1 MSSISRPR
9 YFFRLVFFLGIFVLT
24 GLLFLSSFEVLQSD
38 YNPVVDRICAIPEL
52 DPWDKSVLKYIETSS
67 SKIECPKAYNILFV
81 NDTGFLVYNKTALK
95 FYSLSEQLLTCK
107 YQIVKRTLG
116 DKEVKFEPE
125 VIFNPPVFINGTI
138 FRVSC
143 KNNKR
148 LVYDFL
154 HLNPYWVEDENR
166 EKEIG
171 VEDDDH
177 YSVLLIGIDS
187 VSRSHALRNLQKSY
201 KYLNETLG
209 AYDFKGYMKVGSNSY
224 PNLIPLL
231 TGMRHGNFPLVNNRV
246 SYCDSMPFLW
256 NSKEMKHYATL
267 YSEDRADISTFNLMK
282 PGFYHSPTDF
292 YYRPYNMA
300 MDLFTPV
307 LMTPVG
313 TEGKMCPWACPCYAN
328 KDNFTTQ
335 VDHFK
340 GFLNRFKNKLKFA
353 LFWAN
358 SAHESFGRLRKADDS
373 ILELLQWMHTNGH
386 THRSV
391 VAVISDHGLRLG
403 QFSESHI
410 GRLEGH
416 FPFLSLLVPDQL
428 KHKYPWMKSNLVL
441 NSNRMI
447 TNFDIHKTIADIAS
461 GNFDEF
467 QPPVESSHVARNVFA
482 RIPKTRTCSD
492 AGIAPNFCTCLSD
505 NVIVPVN
512 DTLAR
517 KLALHAVD
525 NLNFLLCNQSH
536 ICRHLSLYSITEARV
551 QYTCLNA
558 AHSKRNTILEFLDPI
573 LTFDMGVDKGDEC
586 GRSGRY
592 KLLFHVLPS
601 KGLFEV
607 MIEYNEQA
615 VEVDQMTVIGDIA
628 RIDRYGEQSHCI
640 KNNALLREYCYCK
653 DLPTDMHV
661 RQ

>member
-1 MSSISRPR
+1 M
-9 YFFRLVFFLGIFVLT
+9 LT
-24 GLLFLSSFEVLQSD
+24 GILLLSSFEFFQSD
-38 YNPVVDRICAIPEL
+38 YNPVVDRVCAIPEL
-52 DPWDKSVLKYIETSS
+52 DPWDKSVLKYMERSS
-67 SKIECPKAYNILFV
+67 SKIECPEAYNILFV

-95 FYSLSEQLLTCK
+95 YYSLSEQLLTCK

-116 DKEVKFEPE
+116 DKEVKLEPE
-125 VIFNPPVFINGTI
+125 AIFNPPVFINGNV

-143 KNNKR
+143 KKNKR

-154 HLNPYWVEDENR
+154 HFNPYWVENETR

-171 VEDDDH
+171 LEDDDH

-201 KYLNETLG
+201 KYLKETLG
-209 AYDFKGYMKVGSNSY
+209 AHDFKGYMKVGSNSF

-246 SYCDSMPFLW
+246 SYCDSMPLLW
-256 NSKEMKHYATL
+256 NSKALKHHATL
-267 YSEDRADISTFNLMK
+267 YSEDRADISTFNMVK

-300 MDLFTPV
+300 MDLFTPFINTS
-307 LMTPVG
+307 MG
-313 TEGKMCPWACPCYAN
+313 TEGKMCPFACPCYAN

-340 GFLNRFKNKLKFA
+340 GFLNRFKNKLKFG

-358 SAHESFGRLRKADDS
+358 AAHESFERLRKADNS
-373 ILELLQWMHTNGH
+373 LLELLQWMHTNGH

-391 VAVISDHGLRLG
+391 IAVMSDHGIRLG
-403 QFSESHI
+403 QFSQSHI

-416 FPFLSLLVPDQL
+416 FPFLNLLVPDPL
-428 KHKYPWMKSNLVL
+428 KHKYPWIKNNLVL

-447 TNFDIHKTIADIAS
+447 TNFDIHKTIVDIAS

-467 QPPVESSHVARNVFA
+467 TPAVESSHVARNIFA

-505 NVIVPVN
+505 NEIVPDN
-512 DTLAR
+512 DTLVR

-525 NLNFLLCNQSH
+525 NLNFILYNQSD
-536 ICRHLSLYSITEARV
+536 ICRQLSLYNITEARV
-551 QYTCLNA
+551 QFTCLNA
-558 AHSKRNTILEFLDPI
+558 ANSILRKIPDFLDSI
-573 LTFDMGVDKGDEC
+573 LTYSIGVDKGEEC
-586 GRSGRY
+586 DKSGRY

-607 MIEYNEQA
+607 MIEYNEQTKEA
-615 VEVDQMTVIGDIA
+615 DQMTVIGDIA
-628 RIDRYGEQSHCI
+628 RINRYGEQSHCI

-653 DLPTDMHV
+653 DLPTDIYAS
-661 RQ
+661 

>member
-1 MSSISRPR
+1 M
-9 YFFRLVFFLGIFVLT
+9 LT
-24 GLLFLSSFEVLQSD
+24 GLLLLSSFEVFQSD
-38 YNPVVDRICAIPEL
+38 YNPVVDRVCAIPEL
-52 DPWDKSVLKYIETSS
+52 DPWDKSVLKYMETSS

-95 FYSLSEQLLTCK
+95 YYSLSERLITCK
-107 YQIVKRTLG
+107 YQIIKRTLG
-116 DKEVKFEPE
+116 DKEVKLEPE
-125 VIFNPPVFINGTI
+125 AIFSPPVFINGNI

-143 KNNKR
+143 KKNKR

-154 HLNPYWVEDENR
+154 HFNPYWVEDETR

-171 VEDDDH
+171 LEDDDH

-201 KYLNETLG
+201 KYLKETLG
-209 AYDFKGYMKVGSNSY
+209 AYDFKGYMKVGSNSF

-246 SYCDSMPFLW
+246 SYCDSMPLLW
-256 NSKEMKHYATL
+256 NSKALKHHATL
-267 YSEDRADISTFNLMK
+267 YSEDRADISTFNMVK

-300 MDLFTPV
+300 MDLFTPFINTS
-307 LMTPVG
+307 MG
-313 TEGKMCPWACPCYAN
+313 TEGKMCPFACPCYAN

-340 GFLNRFKNKLKFA
+340 GFLNRFKNKLKFG

-358 SAHESFGRLRKADDS
+358 AAHESFERLRKADDS
-373 ILELLQWMHTNGH
+373 LQELLQWMHTNGH

-391 VAVISDHGLRLG
+391 IAVMSDHGIRLG
-403 QFSESHI
+403 PFSQSHI

-416 FPFLSLLVPDQL
+416 FPFLNLLVPDPL
-428 KHKYPWMKSNLVL
+428 KHKYPWIKNNLVI

-447 TNFDIHKTIADIAS
+447 TNFDIHKTIVDIAS

-467 QPPVESSHVARNVFA
+467 TPAVESSHVARNIFA

-492 AGIAPNFCTCLSD
+492 AGMAPNFCTCLGD
-505 NVIVPVN
+505 NEIVPDN
-512 DTLAR
+512 DTLVR

-525 NLNFLLCNQSH
+525 NLNFILYNQSD
-536 ICRHLSLYSITEARV
+536 ICRQLSLYNITEARV

-558 AHSKRNTILEFLDPI
+558 ANNILRKIPDFLDSI
-573 LTFDMGVDKGDEC
+573 LTYSIGVDKGEEC
-586 GRSGRY
+586 DKSGRY

-607 MIEYNEQA
+607 MIEYNEQTKEA
-615 VEVDQMTVIGDIA
+615 DQMTVIGDIA
-628 RIDRYGEQSHCI
+628 RINRYGEQSHCI

-653 DLPTDMHV
+653 DLPTDIYAS
-661 RQ
+661 

>member
-1 MSSISRPR
+1 MSRRLRPQ
-9 YFFRLVFFLGIFVLT
+9 YFFRLVFCLGIFMLT
-24 GLLFLSSFEVLQSD
+24 GLLILSSFEVFQSD
-38 YNPVVDRICAIPEL
+38 YNPVVDRVCAIPEL
-52 DPWDKSVLKYIETSS
+52 DPWDKSVLKYMETSS

-95 FYSLSEQLLTCK
+95 YYSLSERLITCK

-116 DKEVKFEPE
+116 DKEVKLEPE
-125 VIFNPPVFINGTI
+125 AIFNPPVFINGNI

-143 KNNKR
+143 KKNKR

-154 HLNPYWVEDENR
+154 HFNPYWVEDQTR

-171 VEDDDH
+171 LEDDDH

-201 KYLNETLG
+201 KYLKETLG
-209 AYDFKGYMKVGSNSY
+209 AYDFKGYMKVGSNSF
-224 PNLIPLL
+224 PNLTPLL
-231 TGMRHGNFPLVNNRV
+231 TGMGHGNFPLVNNRV
-246 SYCDSMPFLW
+246 SYCNSMPLLW
-256 NSKEMKHYATL
+256 NSKELKHYATL
-267 YSEDRADISTFNLMK
+267 YSEDRADISTFNMVK
-282 PGFYHSPTDF
+282 PGFYQSPTDF

-300 MDLFTPV
+300 MDLFTPFINTS
-307 LMTPVG
+307 MG
-313 TEGKMCPWACPCYAN
+313 TEGKMCPFACPCYAN

-340 GFLNRFKNKLKFA
+340 GFLNRFKTKLKFA

-358 SAHESFGRLRKADDS
+358 AAHESFERLRKADDS
-373 ILELLQWMHTNGH
+373 LLDLLQWMQTNGH

-391 VAVISDHGLRLG
+391 VAVMSDHGIRLG
-403 QFSESHI
+403 SFSQSHI

-416 FPFLSLLVPDQL
+416 FPFLNLLVPDPL

-441 NSNRMI
+441 NSNRVI
-447 TNFDIHKTIADIAS
+447 TNFDIHKTIVDIAS
-461 GNFDEF
+461 GNFDKF
-467 QPPVESSHVARNVFA
+467 PPPVESSHVARNIFA

-505 NVIVPVN
+505 NEIVPDN
-512 DTLAR
+512 DTLVR

-525 NLNFLLCNQSH
+525 NLNFILYNQSD
-536 ICRHLSLYSITEARV
+536 ICRHLSLYNITEARV

-558 AHSKRNTILEFLDPI
+558 ANSILRKIPDFLDSI
-573 LTFDMGVDKGDEC
+573 LTYSIGVDKGEEC
-586 GRSGRY
+586 DKSGRY

-607 MIEYNEQA
+607 MIEYNEQTKEA
-615 VEVDQMTVIGDIA
+615 DQMTVIGDIA

-653 DLPTDMHV
+653 DLPTDIYAS
-661 RQ
+661 